1 MSPPLQIP
9 VSNLPGCLPISG
21 RGEELEQE
29 GTIEEDLEP
38 SSKSSRRSQV
48 AHVKRGF
55 LSLHFSILDL
65 LLNLPT
71 SHQFSPLCLPVCVP
85 CSDAPLQP
93 EVFSHIPQDI
103 PLLPPSL
110 LPSPSVLPSLHQ
122 LSHTTLMPSPRR
134 HTHFPLLSWVRG
146 LSHQSGISRSGT
158 PGPFPLAVSLSRGI
172 KRPSSPPM
180 KRKSNSMTG

>member
-1 MSPPLQIP
+1 MLSPQLQIP

-21 RGEELEQE
+21 HGEELEQE

-38 SSKSSRRSQV
+38 SSKSSQRSQV

-110 LPSPSVLPSLHQ
+110 LPSPSVLPPPPTN
-122 LSHTTLMPSPRR
+122 SHTQL
-134 HTHFPLLSWVRG
+134 
-146 LSHQSGISRSGT
+146 
-158 PGPFPLAVSLSRGI
+158 
-172 KRPSSPPM
+172 
-180 KRKSNSMTG
+180 